1 MHRNLPYTI
10 SLHSFQR
17 VFCIYYL
24 FLLYKTLLPCNLKH
38 VHHHP
43 LPLLPDEAAD
53 GRARLVADLASR
65 RQPPLAYRQTV
76 GSILGSLEH

>member
-38 VHHHP
+38 VR
-43 LPLLPDEAAD
+43 LPLLPNEAAD
-53 GRARLVADLASR
+53 GSARLVADLVSAVRADS
-65 RQPPLAYRQTV
+65 
-76 GSILGSLEH
+76 GNHLGEFGTLREVKFI